1 LKKIS
6 EDGKIS
12 HASYGKNPKNK
23 NKQTQ
28 THTQTHKQIH
38 TQTHTQTHTHTP
50 KQDSQKILNN
60 KRTPGRITI
69 SDPKLSYR
77 AIVIKTA

>member
-1 LKKIS
+1 MARSPMLHMEKTQKT
-6 EDGKIS
+6 KT
-12 HASYGKNPKNK
+12 NK
-23 NKQTQ
+23 HRH
-28 THTQTHKQIH
+28 THRHTNRYTHRH
-38 TQTHTQTHTHTP
+38 THRHTHTP